1 MTDKIVTFEE
11 RGNVTIA
18 ALTFSEI
25 THDVS
30 EQLQAEVQA
39 KLSGRT
45 GVSLVLDLTALTF
58 LGSVGLTALVIL
70 LKRVREANG
79 RMMIVG
85 LTGPRLRV
93 MELTRMTRIFELH
106 PDLAGALAALEK
118 PEQQ

>member
-1 MTDKIVTFEE
+1 MVDKIVTFEE
-11 RGNVTIA
+11 TGNVTIA
-18 ALTFSEI
+18 TLTFSEI

-30 EQLQAEVQA
+30 EQLQTEVQA
-39 KLSGRT
+39 QLAGRT

-58 LGSVGLTALVIL
+58 LGSVGLTTLVIL
-70 LKRVREANG
+70 LKRVREADG

-106 PDLAGALAALEK
+106 PELPGALGALK
-118 PEQQ
+118 TPEQQ